1 MGKKYWLHRISHN
14 WAVSYELFDKGYLS
28 LGWKVYSKT
37 GILDAARRRETEFEK
52 VYESL
57 NSKKYKSRWNMWY
70 LSKFNIGDIVVVPL
84 YDGLFSVCR
93 VIEPAKSIKEIET
106 EIGEFTDKN
115 GKLITW
121 ENGLLKRKGEVETI
135 DLGFVVKVEVIRTEK
150 RNEYA
155 DSALTSRMK
164 MRQTN
169 GDISDLSKSIDNV
182 INAEKPIN
190 FYENAI
196 SQGASYLL
204 ERIQNDLDDNKFE
217 KLVKGIKVYDS
228 GRASLVGVDQM
239 YVVDSEHDVNE
250 NLKSAGYSE
259 LADEMTKKDDGIY
272 NITGKSGKA
281 EYMAYAK
288 LKNNFSLIISVPVS
302 EVNESAVQVAITAV
316 IVTVLLCILAFI
328 LAEIVGRRISK
339 PITEVVSDLE
349 LMQEGDF
356 TGQRHKKYIKNKN
369 ETGKLARAL
378 DKLEKSM
385 QNTVGEVSASGDN
398 IVDTVTNLDDV
409 VNSLVD
415 RVAGIS
421 AVSEE
426 LAASMEE
433 TAATAEN
440 LSATSDNMSVHI
452 ESMNMKNAEGQK
464 TISGISERAMI
475 LRSKADSAAREADE
489 MRKASEEKLRK
500 AIEDSRKVSH
510 IEQLTNAIMEIADQ
524 TALLSMNASIEAARA
539 GESGKGFAVVA
550 DEIRKLAENSEA
562 TAMKINNITDEVT
575 ESFNNLCNCSNEV
588 LEFISTNV
596 KDTNDRLVETSEQ
609 YNADAVDMQRLLKE
623 FSDISAGISNEIATI
638 IKAFEELKNATAEGA
653 KGTTA
658 VAEDAETVSRNTGR
672 VRDAA
677 DKLKN
682 VSDKLKETMEI
693 FNVLDK

>member
-1 MGKKYWLHRISHN
+1 MKKIKSSIV
-14 WAVSYELFDKGYLS
+14 VSIIFNVILATMLLAGITITIC
-28 LGWKVYSKT
+28 SKT
-37 GILDAARRRETEFEK
+37 VTNESNDKLLSMAKQYRNDMDSSF
-52 VYESL
+52 VQYESIVNL
-57 NSKKYKSRWNMWY
+57 VSEYVNSSFDSSKITDKAYDAEYTKSLDKYIKNIDAEY
-70 LSKFNIGDIVVVPL
+70 NDKILSIYAYINPED
-84 YDGLFSVCR
+84 
-93 VIEPAKSIKEIET
+93 IKEIYGTRYTKGEYVDKHT
-106 EIGEFTDKN
+106 EQDYLDYFSKSAEWQWYWTAKDGEMWTKPYYDSVTGVNCITYAHPVFDEDN
-115 GKLITW
+115 KLIAMV
-121 ENGLLKRKGEVETI
+121 GMDVEF
-135 DLGFVVKVEVIRTEK
+135 DV
-150 RNEYA
+150 
-155 DSALTSRMK
+155 
-164 MRQTN
+164 
-169 GDISDLSKSIDNV
+169 
-182 INAEKPIN
+182 
-190 FYENAI
+190 
-196 SQGASYLL
+196 
-204 ERIQNDLDDNKFE
+204 FE